1 MTRIEVGLHETN
13 LLTRF
18 PCSVCGGTTD
28 KEMVLAEFVDDDGDR
43 HQVCGSVL
51 NLSADRATLGSCG
64 LGTHTL
70 RVRCE
75 DAHGLR
81 AGALIAVL
89 GGLRAERRATVPT
102 KQIEGTIELLD
113 FAIERSGDAH

>member
-1 MTRIEVGLHETN
+1 M
-13 LLTRF
+13 
-18 PCSVCGGTTD
+18 
-28 KEMVLAEFVDDDGDR
+28 
-43 HQVCGSVL
+43 
-51 NLSADRATLGSCG
+51 NLSADSGTLGPCG
-64 LGTHTL
+64 LGTHTF